1 MNKKTII
8 VVGLGRF
15 GSTVALHL
23 EKMGHE
29 VLGVDRDQERVDHLL
44 PELTHAVA
52 CDSTDEEALRALGL
66 RNFDAGVVAIGSD
79 VEASILTT
87 VLLKEQGVPLV
98 VAKARSELHGRT
110 LEKVGADRVVYP
122 ERDMGA
128 RVAHSLLTGTEIDYI
143 ELTPDYTIMEMVAP
157 PALTGQTLREANLRA
172 RFGISVLALKSG
184 EHINAAPLATDV
196 IQPGDNLVLLGS
208 KEGIKQLER
217 TLQQG

>member
-1 MNKKTII
+1 
-8 VVGLGRF
+8 
-15 GSTVALHL
+15 

-128 RVAHSLLTGTEIDYI
+128 RVAHSLLTGSEIDYI
-143 ELTPDYTIMEMVAP
+143 ELTP
-157 PALTGQTLREANLRA
+157 
-172 RFGISVLALKSG
+172 
-184 EHINAAPLATDV
+184 
-196 IQPGDNLVLLGS
+196 
-208 KEGIKQLER
+208 
-217 TLQQG
+217 